1 MTPQEFKAV
10 TENLKSS
17 NFYLCKEKCKEKAPE
32 RRQPL

>member
-17 NFYLCKEKCKEKAPE
+17 NFYLYKEKAPE